1 MHRVSLAGVLVVAAC
16 GGGDDTPI
24 NTDLRTLD
32 TCATDIAADAP
43 AFYRTFFACVDV
55 AMEDGDVVITTTALP
70 PHVSAYYPAEDPN
83 YVAFDT
89 MGNER
94 FKNPNQ
100 IASQDLA
107 FHIPSD
113 PTRKAIT
120 IDDAL
125 VDRMAGTGEEYGG
138 DQGVALDGVVMFA
151 GFAAPGDDID
161 QERFTFDAYE
171 AHPQNTGIYHYH
183 GASPGPLEVLAAA
196 GVAADVELYGIMCD
210 GTPVLGCT
218 ELDGATPA
226 GALDAQ
232 GGHSHDLTDGTT
244 TYFTDRYHTH
254 VCPGVYADY
263 APEIQA
269 HEEGDDCVNDGPP
282 P

>member
-1 MHRVSLAGVLVVAAC
+1 MRCVTISALVLAAC
-16 GGGDDTPI
+16 GGDDGGPV

-32 TCATDIAADAP
+32 SCETNIADDAP
-43 AFYRTFFACVDV
+43 EFYRTFFRCVDITV
-55 AMEDGDVVITTTALP
+55 EAGDVVIATTALP
-70 PHVSAYYPAEDPN
+70 PHLSAYYDEADPN

-94 FKNPNQ
+94 FKNPNT
-100 IASQDLA
+100 IATQDISIR
-107 FHIPSD
+107 IPTD
-113 PTRKAIT
+113 PTLKGLT

-125 VDRMAGTGEEYGG
+125 VNRMAGDGEEYGG
-138 DQGVALDGVVMFA
+138 DQGVALDGVMVFA
-151 GFAAPGDDID
+151 GFAAPGDDIE
-161 QERFTFDAYE
+161 QEKFTFDAYE

-196 GVAADVELYGIMCD
+196 GVDADVELFGIMCD

-218 ELDGATPA
+218 ELDGTAPA

-232 GGHSHDLTDGTT
+232 GGHVHDLADATA

-254 VCPGVYADY
+254 VCPGTYADF

-269 HEEGDDCVNDGPP
+269 HEDGDDCVNMGPP